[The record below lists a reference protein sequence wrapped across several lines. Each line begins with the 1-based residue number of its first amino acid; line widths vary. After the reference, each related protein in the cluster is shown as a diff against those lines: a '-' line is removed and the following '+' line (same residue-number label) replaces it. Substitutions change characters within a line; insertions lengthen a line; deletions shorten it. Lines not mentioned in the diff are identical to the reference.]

1 MKKIISVILITI
13 ILFSVLAVTVCAE
26 NGDLIWNPVSLRAGG
41 GSSGGGGGGGSSG
54 GSGGSHSHGS
64 GSGRQLTLFESI
76 LSFVL
81 MPFVFF
87 SSSIA
92 FYIKLTKRSRK
103 AKKLMKQMKKS
114 DSAWKYGQVTYDVE
128 EGFLAIQQ
136 AWTNM
141 DMSTASQYMS
151 DELLDSFQTKLNWMK
166 YKNQRNVLE
175 KISLVSAL
183 PVAVYDDSD
192 NSRDYIWFY
201 IKGRMVD
208 YTIDTDTQLI
218 VEGSTSPSSFVE
230 YWKFVRRNDRW
241 VLSHI
246 LQKNEEDQI
255 PFAE

>member
-1 MKKIISVILITI
+1 
-13 ILFSVLAVTVCAE
+13 
-26 NGDLIWNPVSLRAGG
+26 
-41 GSSGGGGGGGSSG
+41 
-54 GSGGSHSHGS
+54 
-64 GSGRQLTLFESI
+64 
-76 LSFVL
+76 
-81 MPFVFF
+81 
-87 SSSIA
+87 
-92 FYIKLTKRSRK
+92 
-103 AKKLMKQMKKS
+103 MKQMKKS
-114 DSAWKYGQVTYDVE
+114 DSAWKYGQVSSDVE

-218 VEGSTSPSSFVE
+218 VEGSTTPSSFVE
-230 YWKFVRRNDRW
+230 YWKFVRKNDRW

-255 PFAE
+255 PFVE

>member
-1 MKKIISVILITI
+1 
-13 ILFSVLAVTVCAE
+13 
-26 NGDLIWNPVSLRAGG
+26 
-41 GSSGGGGGGGSSG
+41 
-54 GSGGSHSHGS
+54 
-64 GSGRQLTLFESI
+64 
-76 LSFVL
+76 
-81 MPFVFF
+81 
-87 SSSIA
+87 
-92 FYIKLTKRSRK
+92 
-103 AKKLMKQMKKS
+103 MKQMKKS
-114 DSAWKYGQVTYDVE
+114 DSAWKYGQVLSDVE
-128 EGFLAIQQ
+128 ESFLAIQR

-175 KISLVSAL
+175 KIRLIEAL

-208 YTIDTDTQLI
+208 YTVDTETQLI

-230 YWKFVRRNDRW
+230 YWKYVRKNDRW
-241 VLSHI
+241 VLSNI

-255 PFAE
+255 PFTQ

>member
-1 MKKIISVILITI
+1 
-13 ILFSVLAVTVCAE
+13 
-26 NGDLIWNPVSLRAGG
+26 
-41 GSSGGGGGGGSSG
+41 
-54 GSGGSHSHGS
+54 
-64 GSGRQLTLFESI
+64 
-76 LSFVL
+76 
-81 MPFVFF
+81 
-87 SSSIA
+87 
-92 FYIKLTKRSRK
+92 
-103 AKKLMKQMKKS
+103 MKQMKKS
-114 DSAWKYGQVTYDVE
+114 DSAWKYGQVLSDVE
-128 EGFLAIQQ
+128 ESFLAIQR

-208 YTIDTDTQLI
+208 YTIDTETQLI
-218 VEGSTSPSSFVE
+218 VEGRTAPSSFVE
-230 YWKFVRRNDRW
+230 YWKYVRKNDRW
-241 VLSHI
+241 VLSNI

-255 PFAE
+255 PFAQ